1 MPSCVLF
8 YLSILS
14 ILNRL
19 AASEQITLPIIPT
32 KTCIGNQLA
41 TASYSTQLLLKTSD
55 SYDLAGEFWN
65 QSGAIWTFSTDTK
78 DVKLDLSESHEGVK
92 LNNSGSSWTMMVPNN
107 LRQNSSSDIALK
119 CVAGSTAE
127 PSETSKAKRR
137 LESSG
142 TPTVKSAKLRRQ
154 AASFALKLQGAWVC
168 LQTPSSTPPK
178 PSVTKSPALASMCF
192 SNEISAVS
200 ESWTSYGVATY
211 MSSLLAAAAP
221 TPGAQVDGALVIHSD
236 VNPPGAKCTYTS
248 KCDSITCSD
257 VKDYNSGDEVAV
269 QRFLGYQAI
278 VNVNNY
284 MNAIMVA
291 VMDAGTI
298 NSLMDG
304 KLVATFF
311 TNPNP
316 TASWE
321 QVTNSLTPLL
331 GMLSSLL
338 GQFVPMLSPIL
349 GGISSLLGKV
359 TSDAL
364 LMELKPVVDKR
375 FSEFATVSDFV
386 ATFLKTTV
394 VGIESAY
401 NRTIGVNATADS
413 WAGNDTAYFASG
425 LWVDSDHTQDLATN
439 LLDDFIRIFTYKVI
453 NFAFKDSG
461 CFIIY
466 VPYGVAVMGVD
477 GKMMEDGVN
486 QTYCETKLQSTDHLG
501 NLTICDAP
509 GGMARIFNAGNLTRY
524 DLESWPGRCR
534 SPTN

>member
-1 MPSCVLF
+1 MQIRS
-8 YLSILS
+8 
-14 ILNRL
+14 
-19 AASEQITLPIIPT
+19 AAP
-32 KTCIGNQLA
+32 
-41 TASYSTQLLLKTSD
+41 AS
-55 SYDLAGEFWN
+55 
-65 QSGAIWTFSTDTK
+65 
-78 DVKLDLSESHEGVK
+78 
-92 LNNSGSSWTMMVPNN
+92 
-107 LRQNSSSDIALK
+107 
-119 CVAGSTAE
+119 
-127 PSETSKAKRR
+127 
-137 LESSG
+137 
-142 TPTVKSAKLRRQ
+142 
-154 AASFALKLQGAWVC
+154 
-168 LQTPSSTPPK
+168 
-178 PSVTKSPALASMCF
+178 PSVTKSPALASMC
-192 SNEISAVS
+192 SNNEISAVS
-200 ESWTSYGVATY
+200 PSWTSYGVATY

-236 VNPPGAKCTYTS
+236 VNPPGPKCTYTS

-257 VKDYNSGDEVAV
+257 VKDYNAGDEIAV

-311 TNPNP
+311 TNPTP
-316 TASWE
+316 SASWE

-338 GQFVPMLSPIL
+338 GQFVPGLSPIL
-349 GGISSLLGKV
+349 TGISSLLGKV

-401 NRTIGVNATADS
+401 NRTIGINATADL
-413 WAGNDTAYFASG
+413 WAGSDAAYFASG
-425 LWVDSDHTQDLATN
+425 LWVDSDHSQDLATN
-439 LLDDFIRIFTYKVI
+439 LLNEFIRIFTYKVI

-466 VPYGVAVMGVD
+466 VPYGVAVKDVNGD
-477 GKMMEDGVN
+477 LLENGIN
-486 QTYCETKLQSTDHLG
+486 QTYCKTKLQNKDHLG

-509 GGMARIFNAGNLTRY
+509 GGMARIINAGNITRY
-524 DLESWPGRCR
+524 DSF
-534 SPTN
+534 